1 MPLAL
6 AWPSRVG
13 GIQRGEEALKVC
25 LPARRNGL
33 SKGQKVKSLQ
43 QRAGIVSGR
52 GELTT
57 LHAQLKVPCPF
68 LEGRQESQDLKRK
81 KKKESQD
88 LPCQCQHVDF
98 PHET

>member
-43 QRAGIVSGR
+43 QRAGIESGR
-52 GELTT
+52 GEI
-57 LHAQLKVPCPF
+57 
-68 LEGRQESQDLKRK
+68 GRKS
-81 KKKESQD
+81 
-88 LPCQCQHVDF
+88 VG
-98 PHET
+98 